1 MNRDEQSVID
11 DLFGKVRQAEQQT
24 GPRDPQAEEYIQTH
38 VASQPAAPYY
48 MAQAIVVQEEALNA
62 AQARIQ
68 QLEQELAS
76 RPAGGGGFLG
86 SLFGGGGGAA
96 SVPPPAP
103 RQGSR
108 LAQAQADD
116 PQQPGGHGRHGA
128 HQQGGGFMGGALQT
142 AMAVAGGVIVCN
154 MIADM
159 LMPADAMA
167 EEPPPEDPGA
177 DDGMDFGDEEF

>member
-11 DLFGKVRQAEQQT
+11 DLFGKVRQAEQQS
-24 GPRDPQAEEYIQTH
+24 GPRDPEAENHIQTH
-38 VASQPAAPYY
+38 VVSQPAAPYY

-62 AQARIQ
+62 AHARIQ

-76 RPAGGGGFLG
+76 RPAAGGGFLG

-96 SVPPPAP
+96 AVPPPTP
-103 RQGSR
+103 RGASR
-108 LAQAQADD
+108 LAQAQ
-116 PQQPGGHGRHGA
+116 QPHEGP

-142 AMAVAGGVIVCN
+142 AMAVAGGVIVGS

-159 LMPADAMA
+159 LMPADATA
-167 EEPPPEDPGA
+167 AEPPPEDPGLEDPA
-177 DDGMDFGDEEF
+177 DMGFSEEEW